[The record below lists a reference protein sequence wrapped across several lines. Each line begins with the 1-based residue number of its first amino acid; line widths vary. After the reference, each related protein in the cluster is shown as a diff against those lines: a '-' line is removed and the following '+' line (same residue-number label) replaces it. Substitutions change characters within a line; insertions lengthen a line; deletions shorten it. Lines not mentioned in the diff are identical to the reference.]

1 MTGIQGNQ
9 TAQGPKHKRN
19 VTRRKVVVAGGAAV
33 AAVGVGGTIAATA
46 NAYQTKKG
54 ASPTASSTSSE
65 TCYKLTSETTEGPYY
80 IDADKL
86 RQDITEDREGIP
98 LTLRLKVI
106 DNETC
111 KPIRNAAVDIWHC
124 DALGLYSG
132 YEDLSS
138 GGGGGGTPPSGT
150 PTDVPSGTPTGSPPA
165 GGGGGGHEEPTD
177 DKRYLRG
184 TWKTDKQ
191 GFVTFKTVFPGWY
204 RGRCVHIHTKVHV
217 SGTWTDMRLRGWQ
230 HLPHRP
236 VLLRRGVGARLGGG
250 RAVLHVDDRAHDAH
264 RGHHLRPVR
273 HGWWSPQAQ
282 VQEERHREG
291 RPRHHHHGRRPG
303 RDPRGHGRRGAAGC
317 VGDHVRLRL
326 GLVVRFGEASRSQG
340 GPGEWDP
347 GPATPC
353 RICSYT

>member
-46 NAYQTKKG
+46 NAGQTKKG

-132 YEDLSS
+132 YEDSS
-138 GGGGGGTPPSGT
+138 SGGGGGTPPTGT
-150 PTDVPSGTPTGSPPA
+150 PTDVPTGTPTGSPP
-165 GGGGGGHEEPTD
+165 GGGGGAGHQEPTD

-204 RGRCVHIHTKVHV
+204 QGRCVHIHTKVHV
-217 SGTWTDMRLRGWQ
+217 GGTWTDAGYEGGNTCHTGQ
-230 HLPHRP
+230 FFFDEES
-236 VLLRRGVGARLGGG
+236 VLASAEVEPYSTSTTERTTLTEDTIYDQSGTAGGLLKLKYKKNGIAKGVLGTITMGVDPDATHEGTDDAVQPGAS
-250 RAVLHVDDRAHDAH
+250 ATE
-264 RGHHLRPVR
+264 
-273 HGWWSPQAQ
+273 S
-282 VQEERHREG
+282 
-291 RPRHHHHGRRPG
+291 
-303 RDPRGHGRRGAAGC
+303 
-317 VGDHVRLRL
+317 
-326 GLVVRFGEASRSQG
+326 ASAS
-340 GPGEWDP
+340 
-347 GPATPC
+347 A
-353 RICSYT
+353 S